1 MLSASHISVA
11 QYNIFLL
18 WKTLL
23 YILFKK
29 LSDIAVPLLWN
40 RKVKMC
46 SVQWCN
52 YSQYYEETWS
62 LSFVSN
68 RDARPVALFVCPGL
82 VCLRQDRA
90 EHFTKQC
97 HSAPL
102 TRHAQDHLDFSP
114 SPFCFCSG
122 SYEKKYT
129 RKWLRGHCPKIVKDP
144 TVIRGHPGCS
154 GSPPPGSQT
163 CSISSLVLTAPR
175 SVEHYSHTG
184 NQRIFFC
191 GFS

>member
-68 RDARPVALFVCPGL
+68 RDARPVALFVCPSL

-90 EHFTKQC
+90 LPFAFALQNTLQNSVTVLH
-97 HSAPL
+97 L
-102 TRHAQDHLDFSP
+102 QDMH
-114 SPFCFCSG
+114 
-122 SYEKKYT
+122 
-129 RKWLRGHCPKIVKDP
+129 KI
-144 TVIRGHPGCS
+144 TLI
-154 GSPPPGSQT
+154 SPPPLFVFVQARMRRNIPESDSEATVQKLLK
-163 CSISSLVLTAPR
+163 ILQSSEAIRDAQALLLQAHKHAA
-175 SVEHYSHTG
+175 SAL
-184 NQRIFFC
+184 
-191 GFS
+191 